1 MSLSQSQVVIL
12 ARIAHGEESVNV
24 LLGAEDD
31 WFLASSAAAR
41 GSRRRCVLIVATPI
55 AIVVRTTVC
64 IAVVEVGT
72 GSGM

>member
-41 GSRRRCVLIVATPI
+41 GSRRSVLIVATAI
-55 AIVVRTTVC
+55 AIVVRTTVR